1 MKIINELLQD
11 KENFVLLEHEEGV
24 YYIFKDQKTLK
35 KFKVTP
41 VNNDKV
47 LYEWMT
53 TDGTN

>member
-1 MKIINELLQD
+1 MKIINELLRD

-47 LYEWMT
+47 LYEWIT
-53 TDGTN
+53 TDDTN